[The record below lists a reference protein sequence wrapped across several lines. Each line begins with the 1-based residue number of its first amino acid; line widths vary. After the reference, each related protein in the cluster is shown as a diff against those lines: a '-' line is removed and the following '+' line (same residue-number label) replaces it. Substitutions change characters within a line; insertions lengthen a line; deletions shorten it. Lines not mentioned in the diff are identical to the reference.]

1 YSVCGSSSTNKR
13 GRVRNRKLDVR
24 VKRPRPGLTV
34 RSRAGY
40 MAPLRNER
48 PPDPPK
54 PSTNVSVPV
63 AEALRS
69 TVAVN
74 GLPVRVFAAP
84 LKRSSR
90 DANIVAAV
98 EVDASQLG
106 LVEKDGTHVGA
117 LEVSYFSVDM
127 KNKFYPG

>member
-1 YSVCGSSSTNKR
+1 
-13 GRVRNRKLDVR
+13 
-24 VKRPRPGLTV
+24 
-34 RSRAGY
+34 

-54 PSTNVSVPV
+54 PAANVSVAV

-84 LKRSSR
+84 FKGSLDATRPSSS
-90 DANIVAAV
+90 AV

-127 KNKFYPG
+127 KNKFYPGQTPDRASDAAA

>member
-1 YSVCGSSSTNKR
+1 
-13 GRVRNRKLDVR
+13 
-24 VKRPRPGLTV
+24 
-34 RSRAGY
+34 

-54 PSTNVSVPV
+54 PSSTVSVAV

-69 TVAVN
+69 VVAVN
-74 GLPVRVFAAP
+74 GLPLRVAAAP
-84 LKRSSR
+84 FKGASR
-90 DANIVAAV
+90 EATVVIAV

-117 LEVSYFSVDM
+117 LEVSYFSIDM
-127 KNKFYPG
+127 KNKFYPGSDPDGASDAEAGHVSSRS